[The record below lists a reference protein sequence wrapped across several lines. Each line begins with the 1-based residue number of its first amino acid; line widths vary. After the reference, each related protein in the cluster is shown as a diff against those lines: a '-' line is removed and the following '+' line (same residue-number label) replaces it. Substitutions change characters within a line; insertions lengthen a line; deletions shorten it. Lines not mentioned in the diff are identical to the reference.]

1 MNTQPNRYEV
11 YNGLGK
17 GQEEK
22 EEMLLS
28 RTEYLMPAPLGFLSQ
43 ALANLCSLAE

>member
-1 MNTQPNRYEV
+1 MNTQPDRYEV
-11 YNGLGK
+11 YNELGK

-28 RTEYLMPAPLGFLSQ
+28 RTEYLMPAPFWAGGGGS
-43 ALANLCSLAE
+43 SLKR